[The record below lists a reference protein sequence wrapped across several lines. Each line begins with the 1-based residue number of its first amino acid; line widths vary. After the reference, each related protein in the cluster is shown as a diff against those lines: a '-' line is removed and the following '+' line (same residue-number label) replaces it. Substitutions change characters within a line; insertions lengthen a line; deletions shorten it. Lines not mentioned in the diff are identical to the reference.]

1 MTINEQEQLINA
13 LNTLRRLTLDKKPHI
28 REYYKA
34 RKIHQD
40 IVDAMVQYFQDG
52 KFEYKQEPDFI
63 PGPRRGKT
71 DSKVDSEFDLSTR
84 EGAQGFYDLVIY
96 KTSPG
101 MICMTEGFIRNHR
114 FKKPEKIELLQSM
127 LHSNVGLFE
136 VTRTDMDE
144 GYAYLK
150 DVFTGDE
157 YTLTDIAL
165 SGVPNYEDFFIYTRI
180 IRYHDISFGTGL
192 CLTFTKTDRFI
203 RDHIQHYKE
212 NFDLNEEFIRF
223 TQLYNRYSKS
233 SKRVAVVGNR
243 LK

>member
-13 LNTLRRLTLDKKPHI
+13 FNTLRRFTLDKKPHI

-34 RKIHQD
+34 RKIHQE
-40 IVDAMVQYFQDG
+40 IVDAMIQYFQDG
-52 KFEYKQEPDFI
+52 KFKYQQDPDFI
-63 PGPRRGKT
+63 PDPGRDKT
-71 DSKVDSEFDLSTR
+71 EYEVDSNFDLRTR

-114 FKKPEKIELLQSM
+114 FRKPEKIELLQSM
-127 LHSNVGLFE
+127 LHSNAGLFE
-136 VTRTDMDE
+136 VTGTDMDE

-165 SGVPNYEDFFIYTRI
+165 SGDLNCEDFYIYTRI
-180 IRYHDISFGTGL
+180 ITYHDISFGTGL
-192 CLTFTKTDRFI
+192 SLTFTKTDRFI

-223 TQLYNRYSKS
+223 SQLYNRYSKS